1 MSFYNEARKQKQ
13 RNWGEKGE
21 KVNRKIT
28 LTRWVGIF
36 LAGVIGLVFVGP
48 AQGTS
53 VQTFLWDTQAVDSGI
68 TTFSFTSGNP
78 RASRATFEVSG
89 GNLVIGL
96 TNTSAFDVMVPEEN
110 LTALFFDLD
119 GGASLSPVS
128 AVLGEGAVV
137 YQGSTIITDIN
148 GDGSV
153 DADDRD
159 VGGEWAYKMNVP
171 TLPATYAI
179 SSVGLDD
186 LIGPQDRFDTTS
198 NLAGPESPDG
208 MQYGILSTG
217 DNPAT
222 GNGGILG
229 NTMSRDSVVFTLSG
243 LGPDFD
249 LGAVSNVWFHYG
261 TSFTSPILPPPPA
274 VPEPATMAAFVLV
287 AGALTGYTRR
297 RMKKERG

>member
-1 MSFYNEARKQKQ
+1 M
-13 RNWGEKGE
+13 
-21 KVNRKIT
+21 
-28 LTRWVGIF
+28 
-36 LAGVIGLVFVGP
+36 AGLIGLVFVGP
-48 AQGTS
+48 VQANS
-53 VQTFLWDTQAVDSGI
+53 VLTFEWDTVNVDSGVV
-68 TTFSFTSGNP
+68 TYSFASGNP

-96 TNTSAFDVMVPEEN
+96 TNTSTYDVMAPEES
-110 LTALFFDLD
+110 LTALFFDLA

-186 LIGPQDRFDTTS
+186 LIGPKDRFDTTM

-217 DNPAT
+217 DDPAT
-222 GNGGILG
+222 GNGGLLG

-243 LGPDFD
+243 LEQDFD
-249 LGAVSNVWFHYG
+249 LGEISNVWFHYG
-261 TSFTSPILPPPPA
+261 TSYASPLPPPPEM
-274 VPEPATMAAFVLV
+274 PEPATVMAFIMS
-287 AGALTGYTRR
+287 AGALTRYARR
-297 RMKKERG
+297 RMKKERD

>member
-1 MSFYNEARKQKQ
+1 M
-13 RNWGEKGE
+13 
-21 KVNRKIT
+21 
-28 LTRWVGIF
+28 VGW
-36 LAGVIGLVFVGP
+36 IGLVFVGP
-48 AQGTS
+48 VQANS
-53 VQTFLWDTQAVDSGI
+53 VLTFEWDTVNVDSGVV
-68 TTFSFTSGNP
+68 TYSFTGGNA
-78 RASRATFEVSG
+78 RASRATFKVSD

-96 TNTSAFDVMVPEEN
+96 TNTSSFDVMAPEEN

-119 GGASLSPVS
+119 GGVSLNPVS
-128 AVLGEGAVV
+128 AILGDGAVV

-159 VGGEWAYKMNVP
+159 VGGEWAYKTNVP

-186 LIGPQDRFDTTS
+186 LFGPKDRFDTTT

-243 LGPDFD
+243 LDPDFD
-249 LGAVSNVWFHYG
+249 PGAVSNVWFHYG
-261 TSFTSPILPPPPA
+261 TSYTSPLPPPSA
-274 VPEPATMAAFVLV
+274 MPEPATMTALVLG
-287 AGALTGYTRR
+287 AGALSGYTRR
-297 RMKKERG
+297 RMKKDRV

>member
-1 MSFYNEARKQKQ
+1 
-13 RNWGEKGE
+13 
-21 KVNRKIT
+21 V
-28 LTRWVGIF
+28 IF
-36 LAGVIGLVFVGP
+36 WAGAIGLLLTDPV
-48 AQGTS
+48 QGTS
-53 VQTFLWDTQAVDSGI
+53 VLTFEWDAKDADSGV
-68 TTFSFTSGNP
+68 TTFSFTDGNP
-78 RASRATFEVSG
+78 RASRATFEISG

-96 TNTSAFDVMVPEEN
+96 SNTSTFDVMVPEEN
-110 LTALFFDLD
+110 LTALFFDLA

-153 DADDRD
+153 DTDDRN

-186 LIGPQDRFDTTS
+186 LIGPQDRFDTTI

-217 DNPAT
+217 DDPAT

-229 NTMSRDSVVFTLSG
+229 NVVSRDSVVFTLSG
-243 LGPDFD
+243 LGTDFD
-249 LGAVSNVWFHYG
+249 LSEISNVWFHYG
-261 TSFTSPILPPPPA
+261 TSYTSPLPPPPPEM
-274 VPEPATMAAFVLV
+274 PEPVTVMAFILS

-297 RMKKERG
+297 RMKKERV